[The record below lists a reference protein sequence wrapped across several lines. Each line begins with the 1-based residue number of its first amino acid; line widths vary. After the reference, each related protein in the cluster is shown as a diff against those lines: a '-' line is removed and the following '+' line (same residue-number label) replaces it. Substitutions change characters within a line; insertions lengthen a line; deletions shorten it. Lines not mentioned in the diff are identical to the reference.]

1 MEQRKKI
8 YETTFIAN
16 ATLDDAQINQMVDRF
31 KEFLTKNGSEI
42 RVLEQ
47 WGRKRLAYPIEKK
60 NNGFYTIC
68 EFNAPADIIAKLE
81 RYYALD
87 ENIMRFLTVQ
97 LSEKLIKARQEQERK
112 TAAELAAAAV
122 ATPAVAPPVAPP
134 AVAPPVA
141 APAVAPTPVPPPAPA
156 PAPKAETKAV
166 PPESQDD
173 EKDKGDAT

>member
-16 ATLDDAQINQMVDRF
+16 ATVDDAQIDQIVERL

-42 RVLEQ
+42 RVLEK

-112 TAAELAAAAV
+112 TAAEQAAAAV
-122 ATPAVAPPVAPP
+122 TTPAAAPSP
-134 AVAPPVA
+134 
-141 APAVAPTPVPPPAPA
+141 APAVPAVPESVKP
-156 PAPKAETKAV
+156 ESKAV
-166 PPESQDD
+166 PPGPQRD
-173 EKDKGDAT
+173 EPGKGDAK

>member
-8 YETTFIAN
+8 YETTFISN
-16 ATLDDAQINQMVDRF
+16 ATLDDTQIDQIIDRF
-31 KEFLTKNGSEI
+31 KEFLIKNGSEI
-42 RVLEQ
+42 RVLEK

-87 ENIMRFLTVQ
+87 ENIMRFLSIQ

-112 TAAELAAAAV
+112 NAAEQAAAAV
-122 ATPAVAPPVAPP
+122 ATPAVA
-134 AVAPPVA
+134 
-141 APAVAPTPVPPPAPA
+141 TAPA
-156 PAPKAETKAV
+156 PAVVAVPESAKAESKAV
-166 PPESQDD
+166 PPGSQGDEPGKDD
-173 EKDKGDAT
+173 AK

>member
-16 ATLDDAQINQMVDRF
+16 ATLDDAQIDQIVDRL

-42 RVLEQ
+42 RVLEK

-68 EFNAPADIIAKLE
+68 EFGAPADVIAKLE

-97 LSEKLIKARQEQERK
+97 LSEKLLKARKEQELK
-112 TAAELAAAAV
+112 TAAEMAAAAV
-122 ATPAVAPPVAPP
+122 AGPPVPAATPAPGAAPAP
-134 AVAPPVA
+134 APVA
-141 APAVAPTPVPPPAPA
+141 APAPAPIAAPA
-156 PAPKAETKAV
+156 PAAVKPESNAV
-166 PPESQDD
+166 PPGTQDD
-173 EKDKGDAT
+173 EEDEEDVA

>member
-16 ATLDDAQINQMVDRF
+16 ATLDDAQIDQIVDRF

-42 RVLEQ
+42 RVLEK

-68 EFNAPADIIAKLE
+68 EFNAPADIITKLE

-112 TAAELAAAAV
+112 TAAELAAAA
-122 ATPAVAPPVAPP
+122 AAAPAVATPVAPP
-134 AVAPPVA
+134 A
-141 APAVAPTPVPPPAPA
+141 PAL
-156 PAPKAETKAV
+156 KAETKTV
-166 PPESQDD
+166 PPGSQSAGNV
-173 EKDKGDAT
+173 EGDAK

>member
-8 YETTFIAN
+8 YETSFIAN
-16 ATLDDAQINQMVDRF
+16 ATLDDAQIDQIVDRF

-42 RVLEQ
+42 RVLEK

-97 LSEKLIKARQEQERK
+97 LSEKMIKARQEQERK

-122 ATPAVAPPVAPP
+122 AAPASAPSAPSAPPVP
-134 AVAPPVA
+134 AS
-141 APAVAPTPVPPPAPA
+141 T
-156 PAPKAETKAV
+156 APKMETKAV
-166 PPESQDD
+166 PPGPQDD
-173 EKDKGDAT
+173 EDDAK

>member
-16 ATLDDAQINQMVDRF
+16 ATLDDAQIDQIVDRF

-42 RVLEQ
+42 RVLEK

-87 ENIMRFLTVQ
+87 ENVMRFLTVQ
-97 LSEKLIKARQEQERK
+97 LSEKMIKARQEQERK

-122 ATPAVAPPVAPP
+122 ATPPGAPSAPSAPPVP
-134 AVAPPVA
+134 ASA
-141 APAVAPTPVPPPAPA
+141 APKV
-156 PAPKAETKAV
+156 ETKAV
-166 PPESQDD
+166 PPGPQDD
-173 EKDKGDAT
+173 EDNAK

>member
-16 ATLDDAQINQMVDRF
+16 ATLDDAQIDQIVERF

-42 RVLEQ
+42 RVLEK

-68 EFNAPADIIAKLE
+68 EFNAPADIIVKLE

-97 LSEKLIKARQEQERK
+97 LSEKLIKARQDMERK
-112 TAAELAAAAV
+112 VAAELAAAAV
-122 ATPAVAPPVAPP
+122 LPTV
-134 AVAPPVA
+134 
-141 APAVAPTPVPPPAPA
+141 PTPVPVAVPAPVVAAAPA
-156 PAPKAETKAV
+156 PVKPESKAV
-166 PPESQDD
+166 PPGSVKAED
-173 EKDKGDAT
+173 GTA